1 MMFLTKSIIRSLM
14 VVMVMGMA
22 SSSAFA
28 VTETSEATKNQTS
41 ESAAG
46 QTSKST
52 QNQVDPKEIQKAL
65 TEAGFYKGSVDGVVG
80 SKTKEAIR
88 KFQEANTLKADG
100 VCGPKTWEKLKAYLE
115 EAAAIDTTATQQEEV
130 AATPALDEEVNSDSS
145 YSEFDTTNSAGA
157 NDELKQKLVS

>member
-1 MMFLTKSIIRSLM
+1 MMFLTKSIIRSLI

-28 VTETSEATKNQTS
+28 VSETSETS
-41 ESAAG
+41 
-46 QTSKST
+46 SKIDST
-52 QNQVDPKEIQKAL
+52 DIQKAL

-88 KFQEANTLKADG
+88 KFQEANALKADG

-115 EAAAIDTTATQQEEV
+115 EAAEINTTATRQEEV
-130 AATPALDEEVNSDSS
+130 AATPALDEEVNSDSG
-145 YSEFDTTNSAGA
+145 YSEFDTANSAGA